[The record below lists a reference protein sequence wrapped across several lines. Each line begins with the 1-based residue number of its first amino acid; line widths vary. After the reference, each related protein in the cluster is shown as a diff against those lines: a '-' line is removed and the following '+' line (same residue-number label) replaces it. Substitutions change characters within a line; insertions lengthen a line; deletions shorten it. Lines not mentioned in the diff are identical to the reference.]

1 MAKKLSKSLHLE
13 AADARRIYGGKANE
27 MAPNCGHGDFGKPR
41 ADLLRSER
49 ALLEQMDCD
58 VTQAIAMRN
67 NGLRCRLLSIRTSL
81 WIG

>member
-49 ALLEQMDCD
+49 ALLE
-58 VTQAIAMRN
+58 T
-67 NGLRCRLLSIRTSL
+67 NGLRCDPSDRNAE
-81 WIG
+81 